1 MISRIQPISLLLM
14 RVVTGGVFIMHG
26 WQKLSDQGLPAT
38 VEGMKG
44 MGVPMP
50 QLAAYF
56 STFVELVGGA
66 ALVLGAL
73 LPLAGLLLTADM
85 VGALI
90 FVHLGEGFFLPA
102 GYEYVL
108 VLAAVSL
115 GIGFSGGGALAVDNL
130 IPGLRTRKPA
140 PSDTATTAA

>member
-1 MISRIQPISLLLM
+1 
-14 RVVTGGVFIMHG
+14 
-26 WQKLSDQGLPAT
+26 
-38 VEGMKG
+38 

-73 LPLAGLLLTADM
+73 LPLAGL
-85 VGALI
+85 
-90 FVHLGEGFFLPA
+90 
-102 GYEYVL
+102 

-115 GIGFSGGGALAVDNL
+115 GIGFSGGGALAV
-130 IPGLRTRKPA
+130 A
-140 PSDTATTAA
+140 